1 MEGWLSLL
9 PTDVGGDAWRPHYY
23 WARTTSSCRISS
35 WLSKARNLISS
46 VLHFRMDVRAS
57 VPLCKSG
64 LRALYT
70 LANSSRSEP
79 LVDSSARNASSVRF
93 AGLEVHHSA
102 STITVRW

>member
-1 MEGWLSLL
+1 MATPLL
-9 PTDVGGDAWRPHYY
+9 LGTYHFRSPNLILA
-23 WARTTSSCRISS
+23 
-35 WLSKARNLISS
+35 SKARNLSTS
-46 VLHFRMDVRAS
+46 VLHFRMDLSVS
-57 VPLCKSG
+57 VPFCKSA

-93 AGLEVHHSA
+93 AGLGVHHSA